1 MFKNG
6 LTKLRERVEARFYVT
21 TLDFTRDLCAVIQEG
36 VNTVPKS
43 AAPSDPPADPNGS
56 PAKQIHGDA
65 RERRRLGKRILK
77 AVQPQLEGAL
87 QTETVITSKSL
98 EELMKE
104 LDRMLESCVGVLQP
118 SITVSQESEGGDT
131 VMADAPSLQITVA
144 RQEGQATEGDA
155 MDTSEDMGIRVA
167 ENQRDIKLENGVPVS
182 VPTPESQ
189 KNTEKPP
196 DTVPSI
202 ENTPP
207 ATNGY
212 ATPKPA
218 HPTPPTPPQS
228 TDSSNHQADP
238 LTEGGLPWFLKGF
251 EVVGTSVGDAGR
263 ERSPSEELTD
273 LDEVEMRELVDDV
286 EKEKGQKAGRA
297 TRSSARRR

>member
-1 MFKNG
+1 M
-6 LTKLRERVEARFYVT
+6 KLRGKVDARFYAT
-21 TLDFTRDLCAVIQEG
+21 TLDFARDLCALIRAG
-36 VNTVPKS
+36 VNTAPKL
-43 AAPSDPPADPNGS
+43 AARVARSDPQADPNSS
-56 PAKQIHGDA
+56 PAKNTFGDK

-77 AVQPQLEGAL
+77 AIQPQLEGAL

-98 EELMKE
+98 EELVKE
-104 LDRMLESCVGVLQP
+104 LDGMLEGCVEVLQP
-118 SITVSQESEGGDT
+118 SITVSQEDEGEDT

-144 RQEGQATEGDA
+144 GQEGQAPGGDA
-155 MDTSEDMGIRVA
+155 MDTSEDTGTQVA
-167 ENQRDIKLENGVPVS
+167 EGKGNIKLEDGVAVS

-189 KNTEKPP
+189 RNNEKPH

-228 TDSSNHQADP
+228 TDSSSNPADP
-238 LTEGGLPWFLKGF
+238 LTDGGLPWYLKGF
-251 EVVGTSVGDAGR
+251 EVVGTTVGDAER

>member
-1 MFKNG
+1 M
-6 LTKLRERVEARFYVT
+6 KLRGKVEDRFYPT
-21 TLDFTRDLCAVIQEG
+21 TLDFARDLCAVIRVG
-36 VNTVPKS
+36 VNTVPKP
-43 AAPSDPPADPNGS
+43 AATRAPRAGPNGS
-56 PAKQIHGDA
+56 PAKQNYGDA

-87 QTETVITSKSL
+87 QTETAITSKSL
-98 EELMKE
+98 EDLVKE
-104 LDRMLESCVGVLQP
+104 LDGMLESCAGTPQP
-118 SITVSQESEGGDT
+118 SITVSQEDEGGDA

-144 RQEGQATEGDA
+144 GQEGQAPGGDA
-155 MDTSEDMGIRVA
+155 MDTSEDTGTQVA
-167 ENQRDIKLENGVPVS
+167 EGKGAIKLEDGVAVS

-189 KNTEKPP
+189 KNTEKHP

-212 ATPKPA
+212 ATLKPA

-228 TDSSNHQADP
+228 TDSSNNPADP
-238 LTEGGLPWFLKGF
+238 LTEGGLPWYLKGF
-251 EVVGTSVGDAGR
+251 EVVGTTVGAAGR

-273 LDEVEMRELVDDV
+273 LDEVEMRELVDDI
-286 EKEKGQKAGRA
+286 EKEKGRKAGRA